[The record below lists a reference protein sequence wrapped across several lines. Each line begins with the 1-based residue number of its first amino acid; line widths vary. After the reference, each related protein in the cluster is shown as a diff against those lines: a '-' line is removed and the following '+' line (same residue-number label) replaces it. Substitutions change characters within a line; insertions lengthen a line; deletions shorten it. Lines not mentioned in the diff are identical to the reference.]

1 MIARLRAAAVEAC
14 AGRPPAHDYSHVLR
28 VEKLARQIALAEG
41 ARIEVVAA
49 AAVLHELINLP
60 KQHPDSPRSGDLCAD
75 AALRL
80 LGDDELAA
88 DIAQCIREHAFSKGA
103 RPTTLE
109 AAVLQDAD
117 RLDAIGAIGIARCF
131 ATTSEM
137 MRPFYAPDDPFCRE
151 RVPDDKQWGL
161 DHFYRKLLRIEL
173 NTETAREMGR
183 ERMEF
188 LRTYLEQLD
197 RELT

>member
-1 MIARLRAAAVEAC
+1 MIAGLRAAAVEAC

-28 VEKLARQIALAEG
+28 VEKLAQQIALSEG

-49 AAVLHELINLP
+49 AAVLHELVNLP
-60 KQHPDSPRSGDLCAD
+60 KRHPDSHRSGDLCAE

-80 LGDDELAA
+80 LGDDALAV

-161 DHFYRKLLRIEL
+161 DHFYRKLLAIEL
-173 NTETAREMGR
+173 HTETARGIGR
-183 ERMEF
+183 QRMEF
-188 LRTYLEQLD
+188 LHMYLAQLE